1 MTGASLIDAL
11 NESVRRLVLIGDPPY
26 VEFNSLTIISREL
39 GVLIPSWE
47 PTLLNNLTDIYDGQM
62 VDQKRRG
69 RDLRVKILCPQINL
83 LGATTPSYL
92 NQVMPPGAW
101 DQGFISRTILVYSG
115 DRTYRDPFEIGRAS
129 CRERVNSPA

>member
-1 MTGASLIDAL
+1 
-11 NESVRRLVLIGDPPY
+11 
-26 VEFNSLTIISREL
+26 
-39 GVLIPSWE
+39 
-47 PTLLNNLTDIYDGQM
+47 M

-115 DRTYRDPFEIGRAS
+115 DRTYRDPFEEAVRAGIGVLHNGLSSDLKCIATQFGKIGRAS
-129 CRERVNSPA
+129 CRERV